1 MRKFLT
7 ILSTAIISFGLGF
20 LFALPAPR
28 SEGAPPAPSADIPA
42 AAQRMWF
49 PPVDQYDTGGEP
61 LSDESFD
68 ELMAAFDVAM
78 TAEETLADF
87 DREASVHLWSFARR
101 LAIPEVTDEQ
111 RERISSYMDALIE
124 QHPDG
129 RATIEE
135 RVSLIDAYS
144 ASMPSAPGFAGSLLL
159 FGDADEYD
167 VDGEPFDDAQ
177 VDRLIATL
185 DALLALPEVA
195 EDLAEEAVIPFWRF
209 GNRLQQGRINEEQT
223 ARIVAY
229 MEGVKENHPDAAEM
243 VDKQLYLVENLIPG
257 QVAPNIM
264 GTDTEG
270 VDFALED
277 YRGKIV
283 ALVFSG
289 HWCGP
294 CRGEYPYQR
303 AMLDLFEEDDVV
315 LLGVNSDA
323 ELETIVEAKK
333 EERLAYRTWWDGHAE
348 EAAKGPIASAWNV
361 VGWPS
366 IYVLD
371 EEGVIRF
378 VNKRGGAL
386 IGAVDELLMD
396 KRVREFKAEREA
408 EAETETM
415 AS

>member
-167 VDGEPFDDAQ
+167 VDGEPFDDDLVVHGCA
-177 VDRLIATL
+177 DRAASGRPRHDRRARQPHRRLLGFDAVGSRVRRLPPAVRRRRRVRCRRRTFRRRPGGSIDRDARCPARPPRGGRGPGGGGPIRLPKVLLRKYGWSKSLIL
-185 DALLALPEVA
+185 EESDNGIILHGNA
-195 EDLAEEAVIPFWRF
+195 ERRQSWE
-209 GNRLQQGRINEEQT
+209 
-223 ARIVAY
+223 
-229 MEGVKENHPDAAEM
+229 
-243 VDKQLYLVENLIPG
+243 
-257 QVAPNIM
+257 
-264 GTDTEG
+264 DT
-270 VDFALED
+270 
-277 YRGKIV
+277 Y
-283 ALVFSG
+283 
-289 HWCGP
+289 
-294 CRGEYPYQR
+294 R
-303 AMLDLFEEDDVV
+303 AMAADREDWSDFNVTLADGLDSD
-315 LLGVNSDA
+315 LG
-323 ELETIVEAKK
+323 
-333 EERLAYRTWWDGHAE
+333 
-348 EAAKGPIASAWNV
+348 
-361 VGWPS
+361 
-366 IYVLD
+366 
-371 EEGVIRF
+371 
-378 VNKRGGAL
+378 
-386 IGAVDELLMD
+386 
-396 KRVREFKAEREA
+396 
-408 EAETETM
+408 
-415 AS
+415 